1 VEGLLTLLD
10 VMLGLAGL
18 AIEEDDSVGFGP
30 GRVEHAEYYPA
41 DMGRKQSE
49 IHAILRDI
57 RAKSVKHPGADGGGR
72 DHRAAINP
80 S

>member
-1 VEGLLTLLD
+1 VEGVLTFLD
-10 VMLGLAGL
+10 VMLGLAAL
-18 AIEEDDSVGFGP
+18 AIEEDYSVGFVP
-30 GRVEHAEYYPA
+30 GRVEHAECYPA
-41 DMGRKQSE
+41 DMGGKHSE

-57 RAKSVKHPGADGGGR
+57 RAKSVRHPGADGGGR